1 MLWAY
6 IYCYQLTLDSHF
18 KAAISTRALRKG
30 SRNEPGDEANGNS
43 SSLPSN
49 TPIAV
54 YCSKTNKITQCNDI
68 AKKEGIEIGHGLAQA
83 AALCPYVHILPFS
96 EEAEK
101 HMLTQ
106 LAHRLYPLAS
116 DIVLDS
122 HIHSNSVNG
131 LAVRLDNLIHYYG
144 GHKPLWKTLTQA
156 LEEADIRYHFASA
169 WTIEAAKVLAL
180 HKHNTYLHTQN
191 DIKKALSTCPLSIT
205 ALSPKVIDALA
216 RVGVTRVQQLLAMP
230 VQELGRRFDN
240 NTIMYLTALRGETFP
255 RVTLFRPLEH
265 FDNFTLLPFDI
276 ENTQHLTP
284 FVTQQFE
291 HLSHYLRARNLYTSS
306 ISVHIHFREAP
317 VMDINIQSALPQSS
331 VQSWLPL
338 FTLKTENLE
347 LPEPATA
354 IALSCQQFEEIDSQ
368 NGDFFSDRF
377 NDVAQ
382 KQLIGRLNAKL
393 GDNSTFQPRAANSH
407 QFEYMTVTE
416 SSAGDGTGNYDY
428 SSDIT
433 PTFTFDTPKPLIQAT
448 QICFGPVRLHSEWW
462 HGSSTKRDYF
472 IAQTEQCVRLLVFKD
487 EESRWWVQGLFC

>member
-6 IYCYQLTLDSHF
+6 IYCYQLTLDAHNKTARS
-18 KAAISTRALRKG
+18 KVVYDQETNSG
-30 SRNEPGDEANGNS
+30 ANNKY
-43 SSLPSN
+43 SSLSWD

-68 AKKEGIEIGHGLAQA
+68 AKKEGIEVGHGLAQA

-96 EEAEK
+96 EDAEK

-116 DIVLDS
+116 DIVLDTQTD
-122 HIHSNSVNG
+122 SNGLSG
-131 LAVRLDNLIHYYG
+131 LAVRLDNLTHYYG
-144 GHKPLWKTLTQA
+144 GHVPLWKTLTQA
-156 LEEADIRYHFASA
+156 LSEAKVHYHFGTA
-169 WTIEAAKVLAL
+169 WTVEAAKVLAL
-180 HKHNTYLHTQN
+180 HKHNTYLDTS
-191 DIKKALSTCPLSIT
+191 DAIKKALSTCPLSIT
-205 ALSPKVIDALA
+205 ALTSKVIESLA
-216 RVGVTRVQQLLAMP
+216 RVGVSRVHQLLSMP
-230 VQELGRRFDN
+230 VQELGQRFDN
-240 NTIMYLTALRGETFP
+240 NTIRYLTALRGETFP

-291 HLSHYLRARNLYTSS
+291 HLSHYLRARNLYASS
-306 ISVHIHFREAP
+306 ISLHIHFREAP
-317 VMDINIQSALPQSS
+317 IMDINIHSALPQSS
-331 VQSWLPL
+331 VKSWLPL
-338 FTLKTENLE
+338 FTLKAENIE

-354 IALSCQQFEEIDSQ
+354 IGLTCKQFEEIDTQ

-393 GDNSTFQPRAANSH
+393 GDNSTFQPRAADSH

-416 SSAGDGTGNYDY
+416 PSTSDDVYA
-428 SSDIT
+428 SDIT
-433 PTFTFDTPKPLIQAT
+433 PTFTFDAPKPLIQAT

-462 HGSSTKRDYF
+462 HDSPTKRDYF
-472 IAQTEQCVRLLVFKD
+472 IAQTEQSVRLLVFKD
-487 EESRWWVQGLFC
+487 EASQWWVQGLFC

>member
-1 MLWAY
+1 MMLWAY
-6 IYCYQLTLDSHF
+6 IYCYQLTLDSHI
-18 KAAISTRALRKG
+18 KAARSKCAHSQLSKHETNNQYSAL
-30 SRNEPGDEANGNS
+30 A
-43 SSLPSN
+43 SN
-49 TPIAV
+49 TPVAV
-54 YCSKTNKITQCNDI
+54 YCSKTNRITQCNDI

-116 DIVLDS
+116 DIVLDN
-122 HIHSNSVNG
+122 HIHSNSFSG
-131 LAVRLDNLIHYYG
+131 LAVRLDNLTHYYG

-156 LEEADIRYHFASA
+156 LAEADIRYHFASA

-180 HKHNTYLHTQN
+180 HKFNTYLHTSD

-205 ALSPKVIDALA
+205 ALSPKVIDSLA
-216 RVGVTRVQQLLAMP
+216 RVGVSCVQQLLAMP

-265 FDNFTLLPFDI
+265 FDNFILLPFDI

-284 FVTQQFE
+284 FVSQQFE

-317 VMDINIQSALPQSS
+317 VMDINIRSALPQSS

-338 FTLKTENLE
+338 FSLKTENLV

-354 IALSCQQFEEIDSQ
+354 IALTCQQFEEMDTQ

-377 NDVAQ
+377 NDIAQ

-393 GDNSTFQPRAANSH
+393 GDNSTFQPRAADSH

-416 SSAGDGTGNYDY
+416 SSTGNCTRNYAY

-433 PTFTFDTPKPLIQAT
+433 PTFTFDVPKPLIQAT

-462 HGSSTKRDYF
+462 HDSPTKRDYF

-487 EESRWWVQGLFC
+487 EENRWWVQGLFC